1 MQSGR
6 NTVKIYDLWQRAQ
19 EGVWRFLGQYENKTA
34 IKLHGPW
41 LWSMERHGGP
51 PTQLTLLLH
60 LREQERARDTSTDSE
75 TITVK
80 SFSLS
85 GHSLHLRTP
94 RPFSPNIQGHSGGQ
108 KPPQIT
114 LFSFLFT
121 QPSSFLWFLYKSL
134 QHNFMAG
141 ITVSTVKQ
149 MVVI

>member
-1 MQSGR
+1 
-6 NTVKIYDLWQRAQ
+6 
-19 EGVWRFLGQYENKTA
+19 
-34 IKLHGPW
+34 
-41 LWSMERHGGP
+41 MERHGGP

-60 LREQERARDTSTDSE
+60 LREQERARETSTDSE

-108 KPPQIT
+108 NLLNSVSIQ
-114 LFSFLFT
+114 LFIYTTNLF
-121 QPSSFLWFLYKSL
+121 FGLHKSL
-134 QHNFMAG
+134 QHNLMAG
-141 ITVSTVKQ
+141 ITVSTIKP